1 MELTEL
7 EAIAVLGDKDSVVT
21 VVSQIY
27 ARLQEF
33 KDERDR
39 LIVQNLALRLEVHG
53 LKHDVIH
60 EVITDNYKLEYRDV
74 KGINNILAKSV
85 IEQKNYKIIVMK
97 G

>member
-1 MELTEL
+1 MELTEF
-7 EAIAVLGDKDSVVT
+7 EAIATLDDKDSAIVAL
-21 VVSQIY
+21 SEIY

-39 LIVQNLALRLEVHG
+39 LIVKNLALRLEVHG

-74 KGINNILAKSV
+74 KGINNILTKSV
-85 IEQKNYKIIVMK
+85 LEQKNYKIIVMK